1 MSKALEQVRT
11 QVVQVEED
19 GSDVRPR
26 PKKTRESLRVLARR
40 IRTLRERRGLTQE
53 EFARR
58 SGISISFTSL
68 LERGERSPSYD
79 TLVQVAHA
87 LEVPMSELFR
97 DFGGAAYDD
106 PYYGRL
112 LDFARRSRL
121 SRAQV
126 DRLIAVATAMFDVA
140 GSAKSQNADGTPRA
154 TAICSE
160 DGCDKPVLARGL
172 CAPHYHRARRARL

>member
-11 QVVQVEED
+11 EVAVED
-19 GSDVRPR
+19 GSEVGPR
-26 PKKTRESLRVLARR
+26 PAKTRESLRVLARR

-106 PYYGRL
+106 PYFGRL

-121 SRAQV
+121 TRAQV

-140 GSAKSQNADGTPRA
+140 GNGGRSAAPDGSPRA
-154 TAICSE
+154 AATCSE
-160 DGCDKPVLARGL
+160 EGCEKPVLARGL